1 MDTPKRSNGEA
12 SSGWTVPPIWLRLIA
27 SVSSMYSSCGIA
39 SSTMSPISANIP
51 YSSISSGKY
60 SHDSDDDSSSTSDSD
75 PIDQRVSLV
84 TEDTEVVDFG
94 TAHQSRELRIGLD
107 LSTDERDNLIQLL
120 RLYLDVFAW
129 SYEDMPG
136 LDSSIVH
143 HRLPLLLHARSVK
156 QKLRQLHH
164 HWSLQVKKEIQ
175 KQLSVGFLLVIEY
188 PEWLAN
194 VVPIPKKDGTVRVCV
209 DFRDLNKTSP
219 KDDFP
224 LPHIDMLVD
233 STTGHSM
240 LFFMNGFSGYNQIL
254 MAPEDMEKTSFIIEW
269 GTYCY
274 RVMPFG
280 LKNA

>member
-84 TEDTEVVDFG
+84 TEDTEVVDFD
-94 TAHQSRELRIGLD
+94 TADQSRELRIGLD

-143 HRLPLLLHARSVK
+143 HRLPLLPHARSVK

-194 VVPIPKKDGTVRVCV
+194 VVPIPKKRW
-209 DFRDLNKTSP
+209 
-219 KDDFP
+219 
-224 LPHIDMLVD
+224 HVD